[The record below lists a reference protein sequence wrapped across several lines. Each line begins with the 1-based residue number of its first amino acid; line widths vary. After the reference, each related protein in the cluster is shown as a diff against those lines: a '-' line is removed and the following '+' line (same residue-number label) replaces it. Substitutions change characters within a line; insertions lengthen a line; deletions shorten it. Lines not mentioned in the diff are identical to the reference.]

1 MEEFAS
7 MTNVDGVITRTADAR
22 VPVMDR
28 GFLYGDSVY
37 EVFRTYGGNP
47 LFYDEHWA
55 RFENSAR
62 LIHLG
67 LGLTKAQMTDEIRQT
82 IRMSNAPAANR
93 DVYVRYT
100 VTRGIGPVDLFPD
113 PELVTRYVIIV
124 KELQDWNPDFYRD
137 GVRLAVPQT
146 RRNPTSALDPNIKGG
161 NYLNNVLGVIEARA
175 LGADD
180 CVMLDD
186 AGLITEASNSNVF
199 FVLDGDL
206 ITPGASAGHLR
217 GLTKAAVEEA
227 CVAHGL
233 PTHARKYHGGGSHQD
248 FRMFRHQRHARDHA
262 RAEPALAKRAHAR
275 VSAGR
280 RCGDEKGHE
289 LLPGLRGH
297 VSARSRAPVLV
308 LKCAGPALPLYS
320 CHPMAPVVQLDRT
333 PAYEAGSREFE
344 SLRARHFSK
353 GVFQS
358 HGLGVRSFCVW
369 WPVCC
374 WSQVVLI
381 GPQRVTTRPDRHRRY
396 RSRKRQ
402 NAAPNPAA
410 GRWLPDVRF
419 HL

>member
-1 MEEFAS
+1 VEEFAS
-7 MTNVDGVITRTADAR
+7 MTNVDGVITRTVDAR

-37 EVFRTYGGNP
+37 EVFRTYGGIP

-82 IRMSNAPAANR
+82 IRMSNARAANR

-124 KELQDWNPDFYRD
+124 KELQDWNPGFYRD

-199 FVLDGDL
+199 FVLDGGL

-227 CVAHGL
+227 CAADGL
-233 PTHARKYHGGGSHQD
+233 PTHAREITVEDLTRTSECFVTSATREIMPVVSLRLPNGHTLAFPQGGGAVTKRVMSCYRAFVD
-248 FRMFRHQRHARDHA
+248 TYLRDHA
-262 RAEPALAKRAHAR
+262 
-275 VSAGR
+275 
-280 RCGDEKGHE
+280 
-289 LLPGLRGH
+289 
-297 VSARSRAPVLV
+297 
-308 LKCAGPALPLYS
+308 
-320 CHPMAPVVQLDRT
+320 
-333 PAYEAGSREFE
+333 
-344 SLRARHFSK
+344 
-353 GVFQS
+353 
-358 HGLGVRSFCVW
+358 
-369 WPVCC
+369 
-374 WSQVVLI
+374 
-381 GPQRVTTRPDRHRRY
+381 
-396 RSRKRQ
+396 
-402 NAAPNPAA
+402 
-410 GRWLPDVRF
+410 
-419 HL
+419 HLCLF